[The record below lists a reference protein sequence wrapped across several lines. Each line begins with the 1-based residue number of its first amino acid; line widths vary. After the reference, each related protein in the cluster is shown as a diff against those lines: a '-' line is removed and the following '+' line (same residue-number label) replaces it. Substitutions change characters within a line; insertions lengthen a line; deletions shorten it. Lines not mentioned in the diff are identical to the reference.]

1 MQPRS
6 WMLLA
11 FAVLA
16 AALFLVVLL
25 SVRAVTTGLAG
36 SIASPGGVL
45 LGAGVAVVLLVAAA
59 WWLVDRWLLRPS
71 RKLTRGIR
79 ALLESRSANQSLPLP
94 RKHALGQ
101 LPASVEALAD
111 MLRTTRRE
119 IRKAMQS
126 ATAQVDEQKTWL
138 EVILQ
143 GLSEGV
149 LVCNRQHQIMLYNQA
164 AVSILGLPEALGLGR
179 PLFNVLSRA
188 PLQHT
193 LERLER
199 RRHSDTGA
207 PNELT
212 APFVCTSAA
221 ALHMLHGRRAL
232 ILDTDGAVT
241 GYLITLV
248 DISSDVE
255 LLAKGDAVR
264 RALTRDLRGGVGNL
278 RAAAETV
285 TMHPDMPAEE
295 RRSFD
300 RVILAESETLSDQL
314 NALAREIRGQL
325 LGRWPMADILV
336 SDLVNCL
343 QTHLRERPDIH
354 PTLVGQ
360 PLWVHGDSLSLML
373 ALDCLLRHLQEET
386 GAGEF
391 DIESMLGDR
400 HVYLD
405 ILWQGQPVSASRLEE
420 WLDSPCS
427 GDGGDQRLR
436 EVLERHDCEP
446 WSQPGRREGQAL
458 LRLPLLAPSRPQF
471 LPEQER
477 LPARPEFYDFGLMRE
492 HEGSEE
498 LASVPLND
506 LNFVVFDCEMT
517 GLDPSGGDE
526 IISLAGV
533 RVVKRRVL
541 TGETFERLVNPG
553 RDIPESSIRF
563 HGIHGDMVRDK
574 PSIQVVLPQF
584 KAFVGDAVMVAHN
597 AAFDMKFISLKEGEC
612 GVRFDNP
619 LLDTLLLSSM
629 LDEDEDDHSLD
640 ALCDRYGIAITGRH
654 TAMGDTMA
662 TAELLV
668 RLMDRLEAQGLTTLG
683 EVMKASNMAAQLRH
697 RSAMLSHANNS
708 G

>member
-1 MQPRS
+1 MRART
-6 WMLLA
+6 WINLA
-11 FAVLA
+11 FAALA
-16 AALFLVVLL
+16 AALFLVLLL
-25 SVRAVTTGLAG
+25 SVRTAGTGTQATGVILSLAG
-36 SIASPGGVL
+36 PAIM
-45 LGAGVAVVLLVAAA
+45 LLVGAA
-59 WWLVDRWLLRPS
+59 WWLVVRWMLHPA
-71 RKLTRGIR
+71 RKLNRGIR
-79 ALLESRSANQSLPLP
+79 ALLESRSAEQSLPLP
-94 RKHALGQ
+94 RTHALGQ
-101 LPASVEALAD
+101 LPDSIEALAD

-126 ATAQVDEQKTWL
+126 ATAQVEEQKTWL

-149 LVCNRQHQIMLYNQA
+149 LVCNRQHQVMLYNQS

-179 PLFNVLSRA
+179 PLFNVLSKA
-188 PLQHT
+188 PVQHT

-199 RRHSDTGA
+199 RHRADTDA

-212 APFVCTSAA
+212 APFVCTSVDAR
-221 ALHMLHGRRAL
+221 HMLHGRMAL
-232 ILDTDGAVT
+232 IQDPEGAVT

-248 DISSDVE
+248 DISADVA

-264 RALTRDLRGGVGNL
+264 RALTRDLRGVVGNL

-285 TMHPDMPAEE
+285 ATHPDMSAEE

-300 RVILAESETLSDQL
+300 RVILSESETLSERL
-314 NALAREIRGQL
+314 NTLAREIHGHL

-343 QTHLRERPDIH
+343 QTHMQERPDIRL
-354 PTLVGQ
+354 TLIGQ
-360 PLWVHGDSLSLML
+360 PLWLHGDSLSLML
-373 ALDCLLRHLQEET
+373 ALDCLLRHLQQET

-405 ILWQGQPVSASRLEE
+405 ILWQGEPVSTSRLEE
-420 WLDSPCS
+420 WLDAPCS
-427 GDGGDQRLR
+427 SEAGDQRLR

-446 WSQPGRREGQAL
+446 WSQNGRREGQSL

-498 LASVPLND
+498 LASTPLND
-506 LNFVVFDCEMT
+506 LNFIVFDCEMT

-526 IISLAGV
+526 IISIAGV

-553 RDIPESSIRF
+553 RSIPEASIRF

-612 GVRFDNP
+612 GIRFDNP

-629 LDEDEDDHSLD
+629 LDEDEEDHSLD
-640 ALCDRYGIAITGRH
+640 ALCDRYGITITGRH

-683 EVMKASNMAAQLRH
+683 EVMKASSMAAQLRH
-697 RSAMLSHANNS
+697 RSAVLSHAGN
-708 G
+708 GR